1 MTMTHDGALAT
12 APHLVMTPWKRM
24 AALSAPPL
32 ATVLGAAMA
41 GQWAVGG
48 RDDLSEGPPG
58 AATVLPWMVEHLPIM
73 DGDDPVW
80 AWGGLFFLSL
90 VLVLPFV
97 WEVTG
102 RVGSRGASWCTRGGL
117 VVATGCIALEYST
130 PGYGWM
136 FDLAALLVALGG
148 TLACGVSG
156 LRRRTL
162 PPRVAWPL
170 IAALPLTP
178 LSGFLTFWYLPPG
191 LAMGL
196 LIACALAAAGAS
208 NGSQKPSMA

>member
-12 APHLVMTPWKRM
+12 APDLSMAPWKRV
-24 AALSAPPL
+24 AALSAPPV

-41 GQWAVGG
+41 VQWAVGG
-48 RDDLSEGPPG
+48 REDFSEGPPG
-58 AATVLPWMVEHLPIM
+58 AATVGPWMVEHLPLM
-73 DGDDPVW
+73 DGGDPVW

-97 WEVTG
+97 WEVSG
-102 RVGSRGASWCTRGGL
+102 RVGSRAARWCARGGL

-130 PGYGWM
+130 PGYGWL

-178 LSGFLTFWYLPPG
+178 VAAFLVFWYMPPG
-191 LAMGL
+191 LTLGL
-196 LIACALAAAGAS
+196 LIAYALAAALATHGRRS
-208 NGSQKPSMA
+208 